1 MFKIKNYM
9 KWEIIKLFLG
19 TCFNLKASKMKLSVW
34 FIALSCYTNLY
45 SRMFSYVSP
54 ISQPLRKFCVSTKD
68 GGVIVYVMASFS
80 PLLLLPKQHVAESVG
95 KHHWYRSSI
104 LLMEIFPFPFT
115 TNKEKEQSPAYV
127 KFTVMNKSDMYPMS
141 KPQASSLCHANVK
154 CNNVFD
160 ISNTAVMVFH
170 FLTSYPSSHTQVYP
184 IFWQHTCLLK
194 EERSRG

>member
-1 MFKIKNYM
+1 MFKIKNGM

-19 TCFNLKASKMKLSVW
+19 TCFYLKASKMKLSVC

-45 SRMFSYVSP
+45 SRMFCYVSP
-54 ISQPLRKFCVSTKD
+54 ISQPLSKFCVSTKD

-95 KHHWYRSSI
+95 RHWYRSSV

-127 KFTVMNKSDMYPMS
+127 KFTVMNKSDMYLMS
-141 KPQASSLCHANVK
+141 KPQASSLCQCK
-154 CNNVFD
+154 C
-160 ISNTAVMVFH
+160 
-170 FLTSYPSSHTQVYP
+170 
-184 IFWQHTCLLK
+184 
-194 EERSRG
+194 